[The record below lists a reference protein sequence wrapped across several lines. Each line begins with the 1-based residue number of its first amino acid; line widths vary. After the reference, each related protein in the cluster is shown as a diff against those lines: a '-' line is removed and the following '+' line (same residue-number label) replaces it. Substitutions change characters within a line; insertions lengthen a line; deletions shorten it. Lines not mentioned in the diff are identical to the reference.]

1 MKKCTANIKKGSTM
15 AFSRMLQA
23 VETHSGEPM
32 RVITGGVPHIP
43 GNSVYE
49 QMKWL
54 EQNDDQIRMLMLREP
69 RGYPPLCCNL
79 IVPPKHP
86 EAAAGFIIMEQ
97 VEYPVMS
104 GGNTIAVATVL
115 LETGMIPM
123 QEPFTEFKLEAPAGL
138 IDIKARCENGKVKE
152 VTFQNVPAFAVYL
165 DAEIDVPELGKVTVD
180 VAWGGMF
187 YVIADAAQFESL
199 ELVPDR
205 GRDITRISSL
215 ILRAAQDQ
223 LPVEHPDYP
232 GIGITISQL
241 SGVTDNPN
249 ADRRNAVT
257 VASGPVDFNN
267 PATWTGGV
275 DRCPCGTGT
284 CAKMAALHAKG
295 ELPLNQPFRHEG
307 VLGTVYTGELVEEV
321 QIAGRTG
328 VVPTI
333 SGQAW
338 ITGFSNWVL
347 DPEDPFPNGY
357 TLGDIWAP
365 AANENVI
372 ADNAPASGTVRT
384 QMEAPV

>member
-1 MKKCTANIKKGSTM
+1 MSFK
-15 AFSRMLQA
+15 RMIHA

-43 GNSVYE
+43 GNTVYE

-54 EQNDDQIRMLMLREP
+54 EENDDQIRKLMLREP

-79 IVPPKHP
+79 VVPPKHP
-86 EAAAGFIIMEQ
+86 DAVAGFIIMEQ

-123 QEPFTEFKLEAPAGL
+123 EEPVTKFNLEAPAGL
-138 IDIKARCENGKVKE
+138 IAIEAECSNGKVKQ
-152 VTFQNVPAFAVYL
+152 VKFKNVPAYAVHL
-165 DAEIDVPELGKVTVD
+165 DAVIDVPELGKVTVD

-187 YVIADAAQFESL
+187 YVIADVRQFDGL
-199 ELVPDR
+199 DLVPER

-223 LPVEHPDYP
+223 LPVAHPDYP

-241 SGVTDNPN
+241 SGLTHNPN
-249 ADRRNAVT
+249 ADRKNAVT
-257 VASGPVDFNN
+257 VASGPVEFDN

-284 CAKMAALHAKG
+284 CAKMATLHAKG
-295 ELPLNQPFRHEG
+295 ELELNEQFRHEG
-307 VLGTVYTGELVEEV
+307 ILGNVYTGELVEEV
-321 QIAGRTG
+321 TINDRQG

-338 ITGFSNWVL
+338 ITGFSTWVL
-347 DPEDPFPNGY
+347 DHDDPFPYGF
-357 TLGDIWAP
+357 TVGDIWAP
-365 AANENVI
+365 QEQEENASTQPTDAKGIAELHAAK
-372 ADNAPASGTVRT
+372 AS
-384 QMEAPV
+384 ALS